1 MAGRDKLIHP
11 TAIMSRSFYGV
22 TDLAPI
28 QAAVDGI
35 AGVMAEPRGLFV
47 GDNLITLAKRLGFL
61 DDKVLMEAFLRNA
74 ETVAERGA
82 LWRIVTLVWAARSAL
97 RVEGDFVECGC
108 YKGNSA
114 RIISEVV
121 GFADLPRHYY
131 LYDLFQHDESMPHHS
146 MMEHS
151 ETLVDQV
158 RARFA
163 DMSNVTITQGRV
175 PDSLAVAAPEKIAF
189 MHLDLNNAAAE
200 IGALEVLFDRISPGG
215 ILILDDFG
223 WMAYQD
229 QMIAEVQWMLAR
241 GYRILELPT
250 GQGLVIK

>member
-1 MAGRDKLIHP
+1 MPALDDFVHP
-11 TAIMSRSFYGV
+11 TVIMSRAFYGV
-22 TDLAPI
+22 TNLAPI
-28 QAAVDGI
+28 KAAVEGI
-35 AGVMAEPRGLFV
+35 AEAMIKPHGLFV
-47 GDNLITLAKRLGFL
+47 GDNLITMGKRLGFL
-61 DDKVLMEAFLRNA
+61 DDKILMEAFLRNA

-114 RIISEVV
+114 RIVSEVV

-146 MMEHS
+146 MLEHS

-158 RARFA
+158 RARFS
-163 DMSNVTITQGRV
+163 DMANVTITQGRV
-175 PDSLAVAAPEKIAF
+175 PDSLAQAAPEKIAF
-189 MHLDLNNAAAE
+189 MHLDLNNADAE
-200 IGALEVLFDRISPGG
+200 IGALEILFDRISPGG

-223 WMAYQD
+223 WLAYQD
-229 QMIAEVQWMLAR
+229 QMIAEVQWMLKR

>member
-1 MAGRDKLIHP
+1 MSDIRKFEHP
-11 TAIMSRSFYGV
+11 SAIMPRAFYGLK
-22 TDLAPI
+22 DGAPI
-28 QAAVDGI
+28 TNLVQGLSTALAA
-35 AGVMAEPRGLFV
+35 PRGVFL
-47 GDNLITLAKRLGFL
+47 GDNLITFDKRLGFL
-61 DDKVLMEAFLRNA
+61 DDRPMMDAFLRNA

-82 LWRIVTLVWAARSAL
+82 LWRIVTLVWAARQAL

-121 GFADLPRHYY
+121 GFADLSRHYY

-146 MMEHS
+146 MLEHS
-151 ETLVDQV
+151 DTLVDQV
-158 RARFA
+158 RARFS

-189 MHLDLNNAAAE
+189 MHLDLNNAEAE

-215 ILILDDFG
+215 ILVLDDYG
-223 WMAYQD
+223 WLAYQAQLQAESRWMA
-229 QMIAEVQWMLAR
+229 ER

>member
-1 MAGRDKLIHP
+1 MADTSKFHHP
-11 TAIMSRSFYGV
+11 SAIMPRSFYGLK
-22 TDLAPI
+22 DGAPI
-28 QAAVDGI
+28 FNLVDGL
-35 AGVMAEPRGLFV
+35 ATSLPSPRGVFV
-47 GDNLITLAKRLGFL
+47 GDNLITFEKRLGFL
-61 DDKVLMEAFLRNA
+61 DDKILMDAFLRNA

-82 LWRIVTLVWAARSAL
+82 LWRIVTLAWAARSAL

-189 MHLDLNNAAAE
+189 MHLDLNNADAE

-215 ILILDDFG
+215 ILVLDDFG
-223 WMAYQD
+223 WLAYQK
-229 QMIAEVQWMLAR
+229 QLVAEVQWMLPR

>member
-108 YKGNSA
+108 Y
-114 RIISEVV
+114 
-121 GFADLPRHYY
+121 
-131 LYDLFQHDESMPHHS
+131 
-146 MMEHS
+146 
-151 ETLVDQV
+151 
-158 RARFA
+158 
-163 DMSNVTITQGRV
+163 
-175 PDSLAVAAPEKIAF
+175 
-189 MHLDLNNAAAE
+189 
-200 IGALEVLFDRISPGG
+200 
-215 ILILDDFG
+215 
-223 WMAYQD
+223 
-229 QMIAEVQWMLAR
+229 
-241 GYRILELPT
+241 
-250 GQGLVIK
+250 

>member
-11 TAIMSRSFYGV
+11 TAIMSASFYGV
-22 TDLAPI
+22 TDLTPI
-28 QAAVDGI
+28 QAAIDGI
-35 AGVMAEPRGLFV
+35 AEVMAEPRGLFV
-47 GDNLITLAKRLGFL
+47 GDNLITFAKRLAFL
-61 DDKVLMEAFLRNA
+61 DDRILMEAFLRNA
-74 ETVAERGA
+74 GTVAERGA

-121 GFADLPRHYY
+121 GFASLPRHYY

-151 ETLVDQV
+151 ETLADQV
-158 RARFA
+158 RARFS
-163 DMSNVTITQGRV
+163 DMPNVTITQGRV
-175 PDSLAVAAPEKIAF
+175 PDSLAIAAPEKIAF

-229 QMIAEVQWMLAR
+229 QLIAELQWMLAR

>member
-1 MAGRDKLIHP
+1 MAGRDRLIHP
-11 TAIMSRSFYGV
+11 TAIMPRSFYGV
-22 TDLAPI
+22 TDLTPI
-28 QAAVDGI
+28 QAAIDGI
-35 AGVMAEPRGLFV
+35 AEVMTEPRGLFV
-47 GDNLITLAKRLGFL
+47 GDNLITLSKRLAFL
-61 DDKVLMEAFLRNA
+61 DDRVLMEAFMRNA

-82 LWRIVTLVWAARSAL
+82 LWRIATLVWAARSAL

-151 ETLVDQV
+151 ETLVDRV
-158 RARFA
+158 RARFS

-223 WMAYQD
+223 WLAYQD
-229 QMIAEVQWMLAR
+229 QLVAEMQWMAER
-241 GYRILELPT
+241 GYRILEMPT